1 MDAARMDTPK
11 LYELVR
17 MLGDNGAEMVML
29 LLKAMLA
36 DFIAFTGTE
45 WSPAMIDSLLG
56 TIKTN
61 YGHLTMA
68 QWKLFFEKAK
78 SGVMAQE
85 GQRENQTMI
94 ARITPMIFT
103 QWLLNY
109 SARCEEANEEFYAF
123 KERNRAGRPAEGD
136 YVSSERLK
144 EALESFVDNWE
155 AEINKVEESERE
167 TLREKQIE
175 GYAKLH
181 NLDIDKIRQEF
192 KKKVA

>member
-11 LYELVR
+11 LYELAR
-17 MLGDNGAEMVML
+17 MIGKDGPEIIML
-29 LLKAMLA
+29 LIKGMLR
-36 DFIAFTGTE
+36 DFLAFTGTE
-45 WSPAMIDSLLG
+45 WSPAMIDGVLS

-85 GQRENQTMI
+85 GQRENQAMI

-123 KERNRAGRPAEGD
+123 KERNREGRPAEGD

-155 AEINKVEESERE
+155 AELNKVDQTERE
-167 TLREKQIE
+167 SLREKQIE

-192 KKKVA
+192 KNTAA